1 MQKPPMVHSAGT
13 QNVANLQQQ
22 ITQQPAALNSG
33 RPMQKWTPVFN
44 FEITNKNIQILN
56 FVHTGSSQQTLTPAQ
71 AAQQQ
76 LRLQRLQQEQDRLRQ
91 RQQEIIAMVF

>member
-1 MQKPPMVHSAGT
+1 MQKPPMVHAAGT
-13 QNVANLQQQ
+13 QSAAALQQQQQ
-22 ITQQPAALNSG
+22 ITQQPAASG
-33 RPMQKWTPVFN
+33 EAYLMK
-44 FEITNKNIQILN
+44 TNLRSADGKHSIWCFYFYLIG
-56 FVHTGSSQQTLTPAQ
+56 TSQQTLTPAQ